1 MARLFALASTALT
14 LFTLIA
20 SSAAHAHA
28 VVVNATPVA
37 RSTIA
42 GPDCPVDITF
52 NSRIDVSRSRLAVI
66 DDAGKSRPL
75 TLDAVAEPNRLRA
88 TARGLAAGGHVL
100 EWYVLSTDGHIT
112 RGRLKFTVGSPD

>member
-1 MARLFALASTALT
+1 MARVFQPAAAMLALFAL
-14 LFTLIA
+14 IV
-20 SSAAHAHA
+20 SSAVHAHA
-28 VVVNATPVA
+28 VVVNATPAA

-112 RGRLKFTVGSPD
+112 RGRLKFTVGSPR